1 MLTDNQPDRA
11 AQSERTNQ
19 AFQPAE
25 TVRDSRVGSRMIV
38 PIVVVVI
45 GLVVLIALFMVP
57 R

>member
-1 MLTDNQPDRA
+1 MLTDNQPERA

-25 TVRDSRVGSRMIV
+25 TVRDSRVGTRMIV

>member
-11 AQSERTNQ
+11 AQRERIDQ

-25 TVRDSRVGSRMIV
+25 TVRDSRVGTRMIL
-38 PIVVVVI
+38 PVVVVLI
-45 GLVVLIALFMVP
+45 GLVVLIALFVAP